1 MLDSVFILNGIIIFK
16 QWLTKQRCSSNP
28 LRNSEADPQGI
39 SLLRWT
45 KDITKALNKSY
56 IISGVSI
63 FKKIGETNNLLKHLI
78 VNSQSNSNLF
88 DGSQKITIQIKDEIG
103 EIGADIND
111 LKNSYQSK
119 IADSMN
125 TEDEDKNWDGILQ
138 ILNLRLA
145 SLSQRFKDYLTIR
158 SKVIEKQEERKS
170 KLNFVDEKNKISN
183 RRISSFKNYSR
194 KRTNGTSTQE
204 MDIEEEGLINENNQG
219 AKNKF
224 EQIEMIEN
232 RSKNLENIKQ
242 VLGDIN
248 QIFVKF
254 SEIVNAQQLMVERID
269 SDTEMALL
277 NVEKGRKELSEHYQ
291 NVSSYRNLLFKVFLI
306 LIVFATLYIIFVV

>member
-1 MLDSVFILNGIIIFK
+1 
-16 QWLTKQRCSSNP
+16 
-28 LRNSEADPQGI
+28 
-39 SLLRWT
+39 
-45 KDITKALNKSY
+45 
-56 IISGVSI
+56 
-63 FKKIGETNNLLKHLI
+63 
-78 VNSQSNSNLF
+78 
-88 DGSQKITIQIKDEIG
+88 
-103 EIGADIND
+103 
-111 LKNSYQSK
+111 
-119 IADSMN
+119 MN

-145 SLSQRFKDYLTIR
+145 SLSQKFKDYLTIR

-170 KLNFVDEKNKISN
+170 KLNFVDEKYKISN
-183 RRISSFKNYSR
+183 RRIISFKDYNSKNR
-194 KRTNGTSTQE
+194 GKIAENHKF
-204 MDIEEEGLINENNQG
+204 DIEEEGLINDNGDFNRD
-219 AKNKF
+219 NKF

-269 SDTEMALL
+269 ADTEMALL

-306 LIVFATLYIIFVV
+306 LIIFATLYIIFVV